1 MRLWAL
7 AALAA
12 VPLMAAEQEEFF
24 ESKIR
29 PIFATKC
36 YSCHTDAASGG
47 LRLDSRTDVL
57 AGGNRGP
64 AIDPGNVR
72 DSLLLQAVS
81 KRHLSLRMP
90 PSGELEAHE
99 IEALE
104 TWVRDGAVWPETPRE
119 FFLTKIQPVLEKQCQ
134 GCHTTTPQG
143 GLRLDSREALLVGGK
158 SGPAV
163 VPGDADNSLLVQ
175 AIRYDHA
182 KLKMPPGEAL
192 PPETVAHFEQWIA
205 AGVEWVDVEKA
216 PVYEITEEQRSHWA
230 YQPVKRHEP
239 PTISAAEWG
248 KNPIDRFILARLTD
262 KGLTPGEQAGKR
274 TLIRRATYDLTGLP
288 PTIAETDAF
297 LADNSPEA
305 FEHVV
310 ERLLASRHY
319 GERWGRHWL
328 DLVRYSD
335 TAGDAAD
342 FPVPEAYKYR
352 NYVIDSFN
360 SDKPYDVF
368 VREQIAGDLL
378 PYENDDQR
386 WEQTIATGYVA
397 IARRIGVSPQNLT
410 HIRVEDTIN
419 NVSKTFLGLSVGC
432 ARCYDHKFD
441 AIPTADYYALYGIF
455 DSTVYPHAGAE
466 HKPWRDDFVYR
477 SDKADEIL
485 APYRKELED
494 WNERERATFR
504 LYQEFNNKKVTRHT
518 REEIWQR
525 IHEVRDERARY
536 AETFP
541 EMEIA
546 YAVQEGEPRDA
557 KIHKMGDPKMPGG
570 QVRRGFLQILG
581 GEKLPEDYEGSG
593 RLALAEWITDP
604 GNPMTARV
612 MVNRLWHYHFGKGL
626 VSTTSDFGIRGN
638 APTHPELL
646 DFLASEF
653 TDGGWSIKDM
663 HRMLMLSET
672 YQLSSADVAANSAV
686 DPANELLWRAN
697 RQRLDAEQIRDSVLA
712 FSGDL
717 DPTPGGQHPMPHHL
731 TYFYRQHEP
740 FQEVYESNR
749 RTVYSMQQRI
759 QKNPYLDLFDGSD
772 GNIQLSERRSTT
784 TTLQALYLMNSKFLH
799 EQASAVAERAMAQGD
814 KTSARVDWA
823 YQTVFGRE
831 PTGEE
836 LSRGETFIAEAG
848 GGQMAWA
855 GYLRG
860 MLSSNEFFFVD

>member
-1 MRLWAL
+1 
-7 AALAA
+7 
-12 VPLMAAEQEEFF
+12 MANEQEEFF

-29 PIFATKC
+29 PIFAAKC
-36 YSCHTDAASGG
+36 YACHTDVQSGG

-57 AGGNRGP
+57 AGGNRG
-64 AIDPGNVR
+64 AAVKPGNIR

-81 KRHLSLRMP
+81 KRHISLRMP
-90 PSGELEAHE
+90 PNGELEAHE

-119 FFLTKIQPVLEKQCQ
+119 FFLTKIQPVLEKKCQ
-134 GCHTTTPQG
+134 ACHTSSPQG
-143 GLRLDSREALLVGGK
+143 GLRLDSREVLLSGGK

-163 VPGDADNSLLVQ
+163 VPGDAQNSLLLQ
-175 AIRYDHA
+175 AIRYEHA

-192 PPETVAHFEQWIA
+192 PAETVAHFEQWITDGA
-205 AGVEWVDVEKA
+205 AWVDVEKA
-216 PVYEITEEQRSHWA
+216 PVYEITEEQKSHWA
-230 YQPVKRHEP
+230 YQPVERAEP
-239 PTISAAEWG
+239 PTVSLSGWD
-248 KNPIDRFILARLTD
+248 KNAIDRFILAKLTD
-262 KGLTPGEQAGKR
+262 KGLAPAAQADKR

-288 PTIAETDAF
+288 PTIEETNAF
-297 LADNSPEA
+297 LADGSAAA
-305 FEHVV
+305 FERVV
-310 ERLLASRHY
+310 ERLLASRQY

-335 TAGDAAD
+335 TAGDAGD

-378 PYENDDQR
+378 PYDNDDQR

-410 HIRVEDTIN
+410 HIRAEDTIN
-419 NVSKTFLGLSVGC
+419 NFSKTFLGLSVGC
-432 ARCYDHKFD
+432 ARCHDHKFD

-455 DSTVYPHAGAE
+455 DSTVYPHPGAE

-477 SDKADEIL
+477 DDKADEIL
-485 APYRKELED
+485 APYRAELEE
-494 WNERERATFR
+494 WNERERAKFR
-504 LYQEFNNKKVTRHT
+504 LYQEFNAKKVTRHT
-518 REEIWQR
+518 RAEIWQQ
-525 IHEVRDERARY
+525 INDVREARAEY

-546 YAVQEGEPRDA
+546 YAVEEGEPRDA
-557 KIHKMGDPKMPGG
+557 KIQKMGDPKSPGAT
-570 QVRRGFLQILG
+570 VRRGFLQILG

-593 RLALAEWITDP
+593 RLALAEWMTDP
-604 GNPMTARV
+604 KNPMTARV
-612 MVNRLWHYHFGKGL
+612 LVNRLWHYHFGKGL
-626 VSTTSDFGIRGN
+626 VSTTSDFGIRGTP
-638 APTHPELL
+638 PTHPALL
-646 DFLASEF
+646 DFLASELV
-653 TDGGWSIKDM
+653 DRGWSIKAM
-663 HRMLMLSET
+663 HRLLMLSKT
-672 YQLSSADVAANSAV
+672 YQLSSADIEANSAA
-686 DPANELLWRAN
+686 DPTNELLWRAN
-697 RQRLDAEQIRDSVLA
+697 RRRLDAEQIRDSVLA

-717 DPTPGGQHPMPHHL
+717 DLTPGSRHPMPHHL

-799 EQASAVAERAMAQGD
+799 AQASAVAERAMARGND
-814 KTSARVDWA
+814 APARVDWA
-823 YQTVFGRE
+823 YQTVFGRK
-831 PTGEE
+831 PTAEE
-836 LSRGETFIAEAG
+836 AARAGRFLSEAG
-848 GGQMAWA
+848 GGQAAWA